1 MAGCWYIDC
10 GKIICLAEEEDVEMA
25 YDQANSKGA
34 ALDSNNS
41 EVQEEEVEVDLNLL
55 PKKERNKILKQRTRD
70 VKKVTDSVEMEAT
83 RAIARAL
90 KETTAV
96 VEKEAKKVER
106 SGKSKAFTPPH
117 FLTEISTTSP
127 L

>member
-83 RAIARAL
+83 RAIARA
-90 KETTAV
+90 
-96 VEKEAKKVER
+96 KKVER